1 MNDSL
6 AILIIVKSLPWRY
19 KGGIQT
25 HAWDLAKALFAKGHQ
40 VTLLTGGAF
49 LSKEIHSD
57 QDGIRIIE
65 VPFFPGR
72 YLPAV
77 SFLAEELAFNL
88 RVKGWVSK
96 HHHSF
101 DIIHAQ
107 GRSGY
112 LLYQLPQIH
121 GKLVQTIHGHTGVEA
136 ASDAQNLNAK
146 IHAFFAQKWEKN
158 SLSTLRKTIAVSQD
172 LMQAV
177 LKSRK
182 ISTQS
187 IAVIPNGVD
196 CGEMGSNA
204 VSSEQTV
211 GRFVF
216 VGRLHPVKGLIPL
229 IQQIAKEPKKVY
241 LDIIGEGSQRRELE
255 KVIADLDLAQQV
267 RLLGAYDNSAV
278 QLLLPHYLGLVLP
291 SIYESQGI
299 VLLEAN
305 LRGIPVIAS
314 DLPSIRESITHGENG
329 LLCRLSHPEEFTD
342 AMIFLQE
349 NRSLAKQM
357 GKSGEK
363 RVREQ
368 YSWSKIADQTL
379 ELYHQ
384 LAS

>member
-1 MNDSL
+1 MNAPL
-6 AILIIVKSLPWRY
+6 AILIIVKSLPWRF

-25 HAWDLAKALFAKGHQ
+25 HAWDLAKALHAKGHP

-49 LSKEIHSD
+49 LSKETHIE
-57 QDGIRIIE
+57 QDGIRIVE

-72 YLPAV
+72 YLPGV
-77 SFLAEELAFNL
+77 SYLAEELAFNL
-88 RVKGWVSK
+88 RVKGWVSR
-96 HHHSF
+96 HHHAF

-121 GKLVQTIHGHTGVEA
+121 RKLVQTIHGHTGVEA
-136 ASDAQNLNAK
+136 ATETQNLDAR
-146 IHAFFAQKWEKN
+146 IHAFFAQRWEKS
-158 SLSTLRKTIAVSQD
+158 SLRTLRKTIAVSQD

-177 LKSRK
+177 IKSRK
-182 ISTQS
+182 ISSQS
-187 IAVIPNGVD
+187 IAVIPNGVAF
-196 CGEMGSNA
+196 GENRPHA

-211 GRFVF
+211 DRFVF

-229 IQQIAKEPKKVY
+229 IHQIAKAPKKVY
-241 LDIIGEGSQRRELE
+241 LDIIGEGPQRRELE
-255 KVIADLDLAQQV
+255 KLIADLGLGVQV
-267 RLLGAYDNSAV
+267 RLLGAFDNSAV

-291 SIYESQGI
+291 SVYESQGI

-305 LRGIPVIAS
+305 LHGIPVIAS
-314 DLPSIRESITHGENG
+314 DLPAIRESITSGENG
-329 LLCRLSHPEEFTD
+329 LLCNLSRPEEFTN

-357 GKSGEK
+357 GKAGEK
-363 RVREQ
+363 RVKEQ
-368 YSWSKIADQTL
+368 YSWSKIADQTI

>member
-25 HAWDLAKALFAKGHQ
+25 HAWDLAKALYAKGHQ

-101 DIIHAQ
+101 NIIHAQ

-121 GKLVQTIHGHTGVEA
+121 DKLVQTIHGHTGVEA
-136 ASDAQNLNAK
+136 ASDGQNLNAK

-158 SLSTLRKTIAVSQD
+158 SLSTLRKTIAVSKD
-172 LMQAV
+172 LMQAMV
-177 LKSRK
+177 KSRK

-187 IAVIPNGVD
+187 IAVIPNGVAFD
-196 CGEMGSNA
+196 ETGPHA

-211 GRFVF
+211 DRFVF

-229 IQQIAKEPKKVY
+229 IQQIAKAPKKVY

-255 KVIADLDLAQQV
+255 KVIADLNLAKQV
-267 RLLGAYDNSAV
+267 RLLGAFDNSAV

-291 SIYESQGI
+291 SLYESQGI

-305 LRGIPVIAS
+305 LRSIPVIAS
-314 DLPSIRESITHGENG
+314 DLPAIRESITHGENG
-329 LLCRLSHPEEFTD
+329 LLCSLSRPEEFTE

-368 YSWSKIADQTL
+368 YSWSKIADQTIA
-379 ELYHQ
+379 LYHQ